1 MKSLFLRKRT
11 LTLMLVMIPLLV
23 LFVYVALRSGPL
35 APVAVT
41 VATVATHPLEPTLF
55 GIGTVEA
62 RHTYKIGPTF
72 SGRLRRLDIQ
82 VGDQVEAGRILG
94 EMDPVDLDQRIRAQ
108 NAALNYAEA
117 RLSEA
122 RERQTYAQTQAQ
134 RYESLLTVHA
144 VSEESAVTKR
154 HELQVAKTG
163 LVAAR
168 EELVRVRAEG
178 EALIAQR
185 RNLALLAP
193 VAGLVTRRHADP
205 GTTLVAGQ
213 AAVELINPRSLWINV
228 RFDQIHARGL
238 KAGQSVQIALRS
250 QAEKLTGRV
259 LRVEPVADAVTEE
272 MLAKVAF
279 DTIPAPLPA
288 VGELA
293 EVTVTLPALAAGPV
307 IPNAAVQRVSGQLG
321 VWRVIEDD
329 LHFTPVTLGTTDLE
343 GKVQVRQGLKAG
355 DLVIVYS
362 EKTLNEFSRIQKVA
376 RLAGEKS

>member
-11 LTLMLVMIPLLV
+11 LTLMLFMIPLLV